1 MHVQTAK
8 MLYSGIGGRPSQ
20 TARTLLIFLIRTLY
34 YPLPI
39 HMSVLNSVCTVIL
52 IGICVKIGLCIDPEY
67 SWDNRINSF
76 LTASLNSFLSVTKA
90 DEKPLKEDVTFW
102 CVNR

>member
-1 MHVQTAK
+1 
-8 MLYSGIGGRPSQ
+8 
-20 TARTLLIFLIRTLY
+20 
-34 YPLPI
+34 
-39 HMSVLNSVCTVIL
+39 MSVLNSVGVCKRTTVIL
-52 IGICVKIGLCIDPEY
+52 IGLFFARIGLCIDPEY

>member
-1 MHVQTAK
+1 
-8 MLYSGIGGRPSQ
+8 
-20 TARTLLIFLIRTLY
+20 
-34 YPLPI
+34 
-39 HMSVLNSVCTVIL
+39 MSVLNLVHSVVLLGLFIRTI
-52 IGICVKIGLCIDPEY
+52 LCIDPEY

-76 LTASLNSFLSVTKA
+76 LTASLNSFLSITKA